1 MYAYDRLYLPD
12 AQGALASMLDYAV
25 YSLKYELRFF
35 YDMFIRSSVSRKF
48 SLGDASTIAGK
59 SGVELARLVIN
70 EVAGTE
76 CDIPYESSFEKS
88 PEYWTGWVLAY
99 YQWCVGDDFL
109 KIESSVPIDDIRSMY
124 GKYHEM
130 DISHFVDRV
139 NEMRMQNRCMTYL
152 KYMRQN
158 TGLSQSELARMTS
171 IPVKTIQ
178 QYEQRQKN
186 INKASAEYV
195 IRLSRALN
203 CSPEML
209 MENQDDI
216 NFKRE
221 L

>member
-1 MYAYDRLYLPD
+1 MYAYDKLYLAD
-12 AQGALASMLDYAV
+12 AQSALAAMLDYAV
-25 YSLKYELRFF
+25 HSLKYELRFF

-48 SLGDASTIAGK
+48 ASGDAGTIAGK
-59 SGVELARLVIN
+59 SGAELARIVVE

-76 CDIPYESSFEKS
+76 CSIPYDSSFEKS
-88 PEYWTGWVLAY
+88 PEYWTGWALAY
-99 YQWCVGDDFL
+99 YQWTSGDDFL
-109 KIESSVPIDDIRSMY
+109 KIESSVPIDDICSMY

-152 KYMRQN
+152 KYLRQN
-158 TGLSQSELARMTS
+158 AGISQGELARMTS

-195 IRLSRALN
+195 IKLSRALN
-203 CSPEML
+203 CRPEML
-209 MENQDDI
+209 MEVSDT
-216 NFKRE
+216 
-221 L
+221 